1 MVSVEDTQRKYIQLE
16 VRSFMINTQIETAA
30 RLAIRDNPKK
40 RVLPLSVEGKTY
52 YIKRLLSNGRNK
64 LVKQGAHAAYL
75 TEVYKIME
83 VNERLPLAPHIVL
96 LTDDFFVMEACGKP
110 LQRIVKEHDAT
121 AEEAYYQAG
130 IALSSLHQLGLHH
143 GRPALRD
150 ISWDAEKHRITFLDW
165 ESEKTFF
172 HVDARTLDLF
182 LFIHSYFREGWD
194 TTVYLDQAMAGYQT
208 VAGSDERLAEVLRFI
223 DQHTL
228 IFHICRSA
236 SSFGWIDVV
245 SVSKAE
251 DYLRTLIKNNSAS

>member
-1 MVSVEDTQRKYIQLE
+1 MVSVGDTQRKYIQLE

-52 YIKRLLSNGRNK
+52 YIKRLISNGRNK

-130 IALSSLHQLGLHH
+130 CLVVPAPAGPAS
-143 GRPALRD
+143 RPAGFARY
-150 ISWDAEKHRITFLDW
+150 FL
-165 ESEKTFF
+165 
-172 HVDARTLDLF
+172 
-182 LFIHSYFREGWD
+182 G
-194 TTVYLDQAMAGYQT
+194 
-208 VAGSDERLAEVLRFI
+208 
-223 DQHTL
+223 
-228 IFHICRSA
+228 CR
-236 SSFGWIDVV
+236 
-245 SVSKAE
+245 KAP
-251 DYLRTLIKNNSAS
+251 DYLFGLGK